1 MHGSGKRDLASSP
14 PDGSEDATDRQE
26 KPGLLGAAWRW
37 LFGRPYLL
45 LILTT
50 LGWAG
55 NAVASRLAVGEISP
69 MALTTLR
76 WGGVCALL
84 AVLTRRQVAA
94 AWPILRFR
102 WPYILALAAT
112 GFTAFNALMYAAAHS
127 TSAVN
132 LTILQG
138 AIPIFVLVGALAVF
152 GTRIRTLQALGAV
165 VTLGGVALVAAR
177 GDFTA
182 LIQLDSAVGDIYMLV
197 AYAGYTLAL
206 RNRLAVPAFAFFA
219 VLAGAALLVS
229 IPLLL
234 AEIAAGTVIW
244 PTGKRLVDSALR
256 GCLSLAPVVD
266 FVHARRGVDRPRP
279 RGAIRQPGADL
290 WGAARGAPARRAV
303 PSLSRAG
310 ARARWDLVGGAGTGV
325 SRPQSVSRWIA
336 PMA

>member
-1 MHGSGKRDLASSP
+1 
-14 PDGSEDATDRQE
+14 
-26 KPGLLGAAWRW
+26 
-37 LFGRPYLL
+37 LFGKPYLL

-84 AVLTRRQVAA
+84 AVLTHRQVAA
-94 AWPILRFR
+94 AWPDLRPR
-102 WPYILALAAT
+102 WRYVLALAAT

-138 AIPIFVLVGALAVF
+138 AIPIFVLIGALAAF
-152 GTRIRTLQALGAV
+152 GTRIGALQALGAI
-165 VTLGGVALVAAR
+165 VTLIGVALVAAR

-182 LIQLDSAVGDIYMLV
+182 LIQLDLAIGDVFMLIACA

-206 RNRLAVPAFAFFA
+206 RNRPAVPAFVFFA
-219 VLAGAALLVS
+219 VLAGSALLVS

-244 PTGKRLVDSALR
+244 PTVTGWWILLYVAVYPSL
-256 GCLSLAPVVD
+256 LSQV
-266 FVHARRGVDRPRP
+266 FFMRGVELI
-279 RGAIRQPGADL
+279 GPG
-290 WGAARGAPARRAV
+290 
-303 PSLSRAG
+303 RAG
-310 ARARWDLVGGAGTGV
+310 LFVNLVPIFGALLAVLLLGEPFRPYHALALALVLGGIWLAERG
-325 SRPQSVSRWIA
+325 RE
-336 PMA
+336 

>member
-1 MHGSGKRDLASSP
+1 MHGSGKHDLASSSL
-14 PDGSEDATDRQE
+14 DGSEQGTDHRRR
-26 KPGLLGAAWRW
+26 PSLLGRAWRW
-37 LFGRPYLL
+37 LFGKPYLL

-84 AVLTRRQVAA
+84 AVLTHRQVAA
-94 AWPILRFR
+94 AWPDLRLR
-102 WPYILALAAT
+102 WRYVLALAAT

-138 AIPIFVLVGALAVF
+138 AIPIFVLIGALAAF
-152 GTRIRTLQALGAV
+152 GTHIGALQALGAI
-165 VTLGGVALVAAR
+165 VTLIGVALVAAR

-182 LIQLDSAVGDIYMLV
+182 LIQLDFAIGDVFMLIACA

-206 RNRLAVPAFAFFA
+206 RNRPAVPAFVFFA
-219 VLAGAALLVS
+219 VLAGSALLVS

-244 PTGKRLVDSALR
+244 PTVTGWWILLYVAVYPSL
-256 GCLSLAPVVD
+256 LSQV
-266 FVHARRGVDRPRP
+266 FFMRGVELI
-279 RGAIRQPGADL
+279 GPG
-290 WGAARGAPARRAV
+290 
-303 PSLSRAG
+303 RAG
-310 ARARWDLVGGAGTGV
+310 LFVNLVPIFGALLAVLLLGEPFRAYHALALALVLGGIWLAERGRG
-325 SRPQSVSRWIA
+325 
-336 PMA
+336 